1 MFWYL
6 SIYNYPKLFNCIV
19 RTRYV
24 WKCENVCA
32 GRAEHLMVRGKTF
45 CYNDSSKRLRSTL
58 WKAHQV
64 VLTFQWEWKPTIMWV
79 IDRFVGF
86 FLFFLQLFLSLKF
99 FHVWLHILLLK
110 LPCTSIA
117 SPALQFFLSS
127 KNATFLSYLRIKYL
141 SCKILTVLHQSK
153 TNLSDFDKKLQKQGK

>member
-6 SIYNYPKLFNCIV
+6 SIYNCPKLFNCIV

-79 IDRFVGF
+79 IDRLVGF
-86 FLFFLQLFLSLKF
+86 FLSFTAVSISEVLPCLVAHPTPKIALHVHCKSSSSVFFVVKKC
-99 FHVWLHILLLK
+99 HILIIFADKIFVLQNIDGF
-110 LPCTSIA
+110 TSV
-117 SPALQFFLSS
+117 
-127 KNATFLSYLRIKYL
+127 KN
-141 SCKILTVLHQSK
+141 
-153 TNLSDFDKKLQKQGK
+153 